1 MLQRKL
7 LCRAR
12 EKLPWL
18 GVDPMIDRYRK
29 QIATTVVQLAMEDPG
44 LVKAVIVRLRKLGE
58 IEADDLAYLERIADR
73 WIGIAKQARS
83 GARR

>member
-1 MLQRKL
+1 
-7 LCRAR
+7 
-12 EKLPWL
+12 
-18 GVDPMIDRYRK
+18 MIDSYRK
-29 QIATTVVQLAMEDPG
+29 QIAATVVQLAMDDPG

-73 WIGIAKQARS
+73 WIGIAKQTRS